1 MDTFLNANFASL
13 DDLNS
18 IDKVIATIQHKQDI
32 NSKEKTSLT
41 GQNAST
47 QSRMTKI
54 VGEIRSQV
62 ESAIKSNDVDK
73 LDSLIKTYG
82 NLSLLQDVK
91 KQMIEKRRLL
101 VLKDVC
107 ISFLKIQKDISDLKN
122 LDAISNSNYDEQLDI
137 LTDVYKQV
145 ELYYKNEEY
154 NTAEYGQSII
164 SSIKSYRDQLCNSL
178 SSVITVRFKPETE
191 NALNEELKD
200 FGTEKQK
207 PIKSAEMKK
216 IILNFR
222 RLLKLQTL
230 DPINNNPTYPK
241 TIWAVDCICSAFKVR
256 FVYHF
261 EGPTETNQISKPEYA
276 LEYIFGYL
284 KKNQELVRLT
294 FRDIFHKY
302 YPKILIEDSFITSVL
317 AIARNKFI
325 HDRSLCAKN
334 EQLLNHLVFELQK
347 FDRRLADEFNYH
359 QIRGRDEWP
368 GLTYDLILSDEQI
381 FAKWLDDEK
390 RFVNH
395 RYDEI
400 INAEQAFSID
410 YGFVEEGQTQPTKSA
425 ENLTNLFDGITLSY
439 EDLPL
444 KYQLKFLS
452 DVQLKLL
459 NFYYEILSQGLNAL
473 DSVKRTDDISYI
485 ERLCR
490 IWCSAKFMVAAMQK
504 WGEKPIF
511 VELWNAINPNN
522 NCANTFF
529 DSVVSGYQRGVL
541 SKITEKL
548 KTHIERQLNRTM
560 KEYFQNN
567 TSWNNLEDVNSQCQ
581 ELQLPIE
588 ALRKDL
594 EFLRKCLF
602 VAEFRSAKQIF
613 SSVISTYF
621 EKNFIWCNTFS
632 KPGASQLKMHIDM
645 LYDNLNITRDYK
657 HYYRI
662 IDMLDVLGSDTIE
675 YSQHHVISRKDISDL
690 MLRKA

>member
-1 MDTFLNANFASL
+1 MDTFLNANFVSL

-32 NSKEKTSLT
+32 NNKEKASVT

-62 ESAIKSNDVDK
+62 ESAIKSNDIDK

-91 KQMIEKRRLL
+91 KQMVEKRRLL

-122 LDAISNSNYDEQLDI
+122 LDAISDSNYDEQLDI
-137 LTDVYKQV
+137 LTDVYKRV
-145 ELYYKNEEY
+145 ELYYNNEEH
-154 NTAEYGQSII
+154 NTAEYGQSVL
-164 SSIKSYRDQLCNSL
+164 SSIESYRDQLFDSL

-207 PIKSAEMKK
+207 PIKSPEMKK
-216 IILNFR
+216 IILNFT
-222 RLLKLQTL
+222 RLLQLQTL

-347 FDRRLADEFNYH
+347 FDRRLAEEFNYH
-359 QIRGRDEWP
+359 QIMGQDEWP
-368 GLTYDLILSDEQI
+368 GLTYDLIL
-381 FAKWLDDEK
+381 F
-390 RFVNH
+390 
-395 RYDEI
+395 
-400 INAEQAFSID
+400 
-410 YGFVEEGQTQPTKSA
+410 P
-425 ENLTNLFDGITLSY
+425 
-439 EDLPL
+439 
-444 KYQLKFLS
+444 
-452 DVQLKLL
+452 
-459 NFYYEILSQGLNAL
+459 
-473 DSVKRTDDISYI
+473 
-485 ERLCR
+485 R
-490 IWCSAKFMVAAMQK
+490 I
-504 WGEKPIF
+504 
-511 VELWNAINPNN
+511 
-522 NCANTFF
+522 
-529 DSVVSGYQRGVL
+529 
-541 SKITEKL
+541 
-548 KTHIERQLNRTM
+548 
-560 KEYFQNN
+560 
-567 TSWNNLEDVNSQCQ
+567 
-581 ELQLPIE
+581 
-588 ALRKDL
+588 
-594 EFLRKCLF
+594 
-602 VAEFRSAKQIF
+602 
-613 SSVISTYF
+613 
-621 EKNFIWCNTFS
+621 
-632 KPGASQLKMHIDM
+632 
-645 LYDNLNITRDYK
+645 
-657 HYYRI
+657 
-662 IDMLDVLGSDTIE
+662 
-675 YSQHHVISRKDISDL
+675 
-690 MLRKA
+690 